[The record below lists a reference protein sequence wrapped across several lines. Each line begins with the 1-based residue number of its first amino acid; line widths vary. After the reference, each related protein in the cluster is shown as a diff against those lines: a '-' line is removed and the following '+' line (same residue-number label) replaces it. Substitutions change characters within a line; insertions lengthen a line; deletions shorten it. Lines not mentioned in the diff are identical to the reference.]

1 MNTEPQTVLDYRGD
15 HTIFL
20 VYNFNKDQEV
30 GPAFQRICALVIN
43 LNNSGETRFPDSG
56 ATCVMGI
63 GHDAW
68 LRLGL
73 PEPLPKE
80 LQNFTPIAGRK
91 HTAVA
96 TRGDLHFH
104 IKGSSNSI
112 CYDMAAALAQILDPV
127 AVSVEEVHGF
137 RYWDGRS
144 ILGFVDGTE
153 NPKGNQRAF
162 FGLIGDDDPSYRGGS
177 YLFVQ
182 KYIHDL
188 KAFRSLPV
196 GEQEKVFGRSKEYDI
211 EMTDEQ
217 KPSNSH
223 IALTNV
229 GDDLKIIRDNLPFG
243 NMSTN
248 EMGTYFIAYMRTFS
262 TVKKMLDNM
271 FIGVPEGN
279 YDRLLDFS
287 TPKTGTLFF
296 VPSASFL
303 KNVASGDPAV
313 EVVPAVADAGGAAS
327 SAGGSAASGPAAG
340 STPAAGAATAA
351 TGSRSSSGDGSL
363 SIGSLKK

>member
-1 MNTEPQTVLDYRGD
+1 MNAEPQTVLDNHGD

-20 VYNFNKDQEV
+20 VYNFKKDQEV
-30 GPAFQRICALVIN
+30 GAVFQRICALVIN

-63 GHDAW
+63 GYDAW

-80 LQNFTPIAGRK
+80 LQNFTPIAGGK

-104 IKGSSNSI
+104 IKGSSSSI
-112 CYDMAAALAQILDPV
+112 CYDMAGSLAQILDPV

-153 NPKGNQRAF
+153 NPKGEKRAF
-162 FGLIGDDDPSYRGGS
+162 FGLIGDEDPVYKGGS

-188 KAFRSLPV
+188 KAFRSLSV
-196 GEQEKVFGRSKEYDI
+196 EEQEKVFGRSKEDDI
-211 EMTDEQ
+211 EMTDEH

-223 IALTNV
+223 IALANI

-248 EMGTYFIAYMRTFS
+248 EMGTYFIAYMSAFS
-262 TVKKMLDNM
+262 TVKKMLENM

-287 TPKTGTLFF
+287 TPRTGTLFF

-303 KNVASGDPAV
+303 KNVASGDPALGLV
-313 EVVPAVADAGGAAS
+313 PSIPEVGG
-327 SAGGSAASGPAAG
+327 GISG
-340 STPAAGAATAA
+340 

-363 SIGSLKK
+363 SIGSLKKESGYE